1 MLTLLLSASTAF
13 PGDTKGNGGD
23 ILSCNASQI
32 LFHNISL
39 DYYELIYIHQLQI
52 PNDKYLNEIQ
62 IVEDKLELIKEKDL
76 HRYLRMKSLLG
87 TFYRDTKWIN
97 SPLADINDSGE
108 VSLPIGCELLQ
119 IINQNKQLL
128 SGTKKYIIRKD
139 LWDNLDTINKS
150 MLIMHELIYLDSKSI
165 TSENIR
171 LYNILLFSEK
181 ITKYDPTS
189 YFDFQN
195 LLNFHSL
202 SYKGV
207 EIDMTKKIQ
216 FYKSNQFLIEKASPI
231 EGSIFYFKNKEYKI
245 SYNDIH
251 FFENGIPK
259 EFCLFSKYTVYKN
272 NQPFARAKKNVLT
285 EENALTIMFLSDD
298 LSENALPI
306 CKILTFKSVLL
317 SSKGKKVDS
326 LASLNGKI
334 VGRIRNGCQKI
345 ASRKDLN
352 LNLMD
357 LTNANQGFELLKAKR
372 IDFFCI
378 VMDIVK
384 LELHS
389 NLNEKNNFEDP
400 FVFTEENVWV
410 IGSKNLAKSTV
421 ESLRKSCKLL
431 KSEKYFERLSSKY
444 IMQYYFY

>member
-1 MLTLLLSASTAF
+1 MKIILLYFILILLSINNCIYASSDQPINAYTI
-13 PGDTKGNGGD
+13 D
-23 ILSCNASQI
+23 IKP
-32 LFHNISL
+32 
-39 DYYELIYIHQLQI
+39 Y
-52 PNDKYLNEIQ
+52 
-62 IVEDKLELIKEKDL
+62 
-76 HRYLRMKSLLG
+76 
-87 TFYRDTKWIN
+87 
-97 SPLADINDSGE
+97 
-108 VSLPIGCELLQ
+108 
-119 IINQNKQLL
+119 
-128 SGTKKYIIRKD
+128 
-139 LWDNLDTINKS
+139 
-150 MLIMHELIYLDSKSI
+150 
-165 TSENIR
+165 
-171 LYNILLFSEK
+171 
-181 ITKYDPTS
+181 S
-189 YFDFQN
+189 YFEN
-195 LLNFHSL
+195 NKASGPYAEYLKAILA
-202 SYKGV
+202 
-207 EIDMTKKIQ
+207 
-216 FYKSNQFLIEKASPI
+216 KSNIQSQLS
-231 EGSIFYFKNKEYKI
+231 
-245 SYNDIH
+245 
-251 FFENGIPK
+251 
-259 EFCLFSKYTVYKN
+259 VV
-272 NQPFARAKKNVLT
+272 PFARAKKNVLT